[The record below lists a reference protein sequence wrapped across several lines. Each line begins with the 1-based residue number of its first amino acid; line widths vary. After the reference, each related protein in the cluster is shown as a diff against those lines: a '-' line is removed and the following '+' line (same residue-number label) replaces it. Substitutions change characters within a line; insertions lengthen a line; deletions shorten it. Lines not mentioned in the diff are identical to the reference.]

1 MCETLTKDLMGPDA
15 SVKQKTP
22 QATFDGQ
29 NNARFM
35 EVLKDQGVTVAM
47 RHMKG

>member
-1 MCETLTKDLMGPDA
+1 MDQNDSAQK
-15 SVKQKTP
+15 KTP
-22 QATFDGQ
+22 PATFDGQ

-35 EVLKDQGVTVAM
+35 KVLKDQGVTVAM